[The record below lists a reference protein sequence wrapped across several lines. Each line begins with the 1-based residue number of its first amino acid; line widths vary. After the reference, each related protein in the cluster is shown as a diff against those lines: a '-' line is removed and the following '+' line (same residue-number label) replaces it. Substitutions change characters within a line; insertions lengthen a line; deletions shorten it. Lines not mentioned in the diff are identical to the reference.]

1 MANAT
6 IAQSSNVLG
15 RFIEKECGHV
25 FEYCVTMIVD
35 WMADLYPHQVYVGYL
50 GEARIARVIKTR
62 AFVVID
68 EDDEWSS
75 CAGSVGH
82 KESQGSSRK

>member
-25 FEYCVTMIVD
+25 FEYGNND
-35 WMADLYPHQVYVGYL
+35 SSWMADLYPHQVYVGYL

-62 AFVVID
+62 AFVVVD
-68 EDDEWSS
+68 EDANGLPIVQTWDIKNRMEF
-75 CAGSVGH
+75 
-82 KESQGSSRK
+82 